1 VNIPNEE
8 HKLNALKI
16 FNAAIAAVQP
26 VQLLSAHVKLTDETL
41 SICGQTL
48 FLSEIKNIYVVGAG
62 KASAGMAVEMER
74 ILDGLITEG
83 LVVTKYQHSQPTSII
98 KVVEAAHP
106 VPDEKSVEGAKLTKT
121 LLWEAQEG
129 DVVICLLSGG
139 ASSLWC
145 DVPVGLTL
153 AEIQSVFDILLKS
166 GADINEMNTVRKHL
180 SSFKGG
186 KLIDYCR
193 EAKVFSLI
201 ISDVP
206 SDDLSVIASGPTVP
220 DSSTFG
226 DVVRILLKYDLFSK
240 IPKNVLQYICDG
252 LTGTIPETSK
262 PGNNLFQNTFNSIIG
277 SNSVALDAA
286 AQKAKELGYNVLVN
300 ENLLSGLA
308 DQVAVKIIS
317 ELRASKEK
325 WPFCFLQ
332 GGETTVVVEGN
343 GKGGRNQHLALAAL
357 SEMIE
362 NLSEENIVLLCGG
375 TDGTDG
381 PTNAAGA
388 IVDKNVLVKRNQL
401 GLRPKEYLSNNNAYH
416 FFEKTNGLLIT
427 GPTGTNVMDILLAI
441 CF

>member
-1 VNIPNEE
+1 MNIPNEE
-8 HKLNALKI
+8 HRSNALKI
-16 FNAAIAAVQP
+16 FNAAIEVVQP
-26 VQLLSAHVKLTDETL
+26 LQLLPVHVTLTDETL
-41 SICGQTL
+41 SICEQTL
-48 FLSEIKNIYVVGAG
+48 FLSEIKKIYVVGAG

-74 ILDGLITEG
+74 ILGNLITEG
-83 LVVTKYQHSQPTSII
+83 LVVTKYQHSQPTNFI
-98 KVVEAAHP
+98 KVMEAAHP
-106 VPDEKSVEGAKLTKT
+106 VPDEKSVEGAELTKT
-121 LLWEAQEG
+121 LLGKTQKG

-186 KLIDYCR
+186 QLIEYCG
-193 EAKVFSLI
+193 EVKVFSLI

-206 SDDLSVIASGPTVP
+206 NDDLSVIASGPTVP

-252 LTGTIPETSK
+252 LTGTIPETPK

-277 SNSVALDAA
+277 SNSVALKAA
-286 AQKAKELGYNVLVN
+286 AQKAKELGYNVMVN
-300 ENLLSGLA
+300 EDLLAGLA
-308 DQVAVKIIS
+308 DEVAVKIIS
-317 ELRASKEK
+317 ELSVLNEK
-325 WPFCFLQ
+325 RPFCFLQ
-332 GGETTVVVEGN
+332 GGETTVVVKGN
-343 GKGGRNQHLALAAL
+343 GIGGRNQHLALTAL
-357 SEMIE
+357 SEMVE
-362 NLSEENIVLLCGG
+362 NSSEENTVLLCGG

-381 PTNAAGA
+381 PTDAAGA
-388 IVDKNVLVKRNQL
+388 IVDKCVLAKTKELELN
-401 GLRPKEYLSNNNAYH
+401 PKEFLSNNDAYH
-416 FFEKTNGLLIT
+416 FFEQTNGLLIT